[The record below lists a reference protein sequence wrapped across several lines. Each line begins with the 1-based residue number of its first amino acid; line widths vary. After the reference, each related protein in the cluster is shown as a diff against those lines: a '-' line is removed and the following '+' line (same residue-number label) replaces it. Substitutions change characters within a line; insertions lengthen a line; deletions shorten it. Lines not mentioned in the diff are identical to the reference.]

1 VKLAGKVCV
10 VTGGAHGIGRALCLR
25 FAQEGATVVV
35 ADRDG
40 KGAAEVAAM
49 VSGSAAATD
58 VSREA
63 EIARLVQSTLAERGR
78 VDLFV
83 SNAGVAASGGPEAPD
98 GEWQRSWDVNLM
110 AHVWAARHVLPSMLA
125 RKEGYLLAT
134 ASAAGLLTSI
144 GSAPY
149 AVTKHAAV
157 AFAEWLAITYGEQG
171 IRVSCLCPQGVRTD
185 MLAQASA
192 EPGGQAVI
200 ASGPVLE
207 PEEVAEATVRGLE
220 GERFLIL
227 PHPEVATFMQR
238 RAQDHERWLAA
249 MRGLQRKVMARPA

>member
-1 VKLAGKVCV
+1 
-10 VTGGAHGIGRALCLR
+10 
-25 FAQEGATVVV
+25 
-35 ADRDG
+35 
-40 KGAAEVAAM
+40 
-49 VSGSAAATD
+49 
-58 VSREA
+58 
-63 EIARLVQSTLAERGR
+63 
-78 VDLFV
+78 
-83 SNAGVAASGGPEAPD
+83 
-98 GEWQRSWDVNLM
+98 
-110 AHVWAARHVLPSMLA
+110 MLA

-185 MLAQASA
+185 RLAQASA